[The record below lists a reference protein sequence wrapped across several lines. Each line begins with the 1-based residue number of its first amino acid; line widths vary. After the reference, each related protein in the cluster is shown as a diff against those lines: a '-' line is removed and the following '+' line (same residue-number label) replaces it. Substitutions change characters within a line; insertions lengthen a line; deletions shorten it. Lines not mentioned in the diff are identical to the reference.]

1 MIVSVWGSER
11 RMEVVRSLLRKEH
24 TCMAMEALFDFDLT
38 KLDALILPMQGVQG
52 EKGDYMDRAHIPVP
66 KTFWECLREDCRIF
80 SGRPTR
86 FLESLS
92 QPKSYYLSDERFLNE
107 NAALT
112 AQGTLFYV
120 LDHTNRILSKCSAD
134 IIGRG
139 HCGQAIGALLSQ
151 LGVRVRYI
159 RHGRAQG
166 SDERTLSEWQQDDCA
181 DFVIH
186 CVPYQL
192 IEETAIEQWH
202 HPTCVIDISGTLR
215 SVEAHL
221 SQKGHTYVRAAN
233 LPEQFAWNSSGEAI
247 VGFIRRQLHV

>member
-1 MIVSVWGSER
+1 
-11 RMEVVRSLLRKEH
+11 
-24 TCMAMEALFDFDLT
+24 MAMEALFDFDLT

-120 LDHTNRILSKCSAD
+120 LDHTDRVLSKCSAD

-186 CVPYQL
+186 CAPYQL